1 MSKEKGFTLIELL
14 VVIAVIAVLMGIL
27 MPALQR
33 AREQGK
39 RTLCLNNLRQL
50 GLATHLYAEDSNNK
64 VPRYGG
70 LWPFLFITYID
81 DTHKLGLSRGDAEG
95 FGEVKVYQCPSFP
108 VKDQLICYAIN
119 QLKTGSKSTNPQGSS
134 GFTKLDDFPRK
145 TKTIYLADY
154 DADFR
159 GEDRGSAKVIRTEEE
174 LSKCNFMDV
183 RNDSHLPSGA
193 ESSRRWAP
201 DRHLPLGINCLYV
214 DGHAGATNAQEITLY
229 DLGAA
234 DRGVSRGTP
243 VQGQ

>member
-1 MSKEKGFTLIELL
+1 LSKERGFTLIELL

-50 GLATHLYAEDSNNK
+50 GLAMHLYAEDYNYK

-70 LWPFLFITYID
+70 VWPFLYITYID
-81 DTHKLGLSRGDAEG
+81 DSRKIGLRRGDAEG

-108 VKDQLICYAIN
+108 VREQLICYAVN
-119 QLKTGSKSTNPQGSS
+119 QLKVGSKSTNPQGSS
-134 GFTKLDDFPRK
+134 GFTKLDAFPRK
-145 TKTIYLADY
+145 SKTIYLADY

-183 RNDSHLPSGA
+183 RSANHLPSA
-193 ESSRRWAP
+193 SESTRRWAP
-201 DRHLPLGINCLYV
+201 DRHRPLGINCLYV
-214 DGHAGATNAQEITLY
+214 DGHANATSALDITLY

-234 DRGVSRGTP
+234 DRGVNRGTP
-243 VQGQ
+243 VGN